1 MLNLQIYN
9 PMLRQYWWKL
19 LSAVILVFVLI
30 FGLKTP
36 LKPGIVGSFPLSGTV
51 GETLT
56 LNVEGYNTHFAAA
69 KSQTAY
75 LKNGEQ
81 KVIAASA
88 IVTKDEQTAAL
99 TFSLPST
106 PIAARESLTL
116 IVNNEIDGNIILPSA
131 LLLKE
136 SKSPVPSSNQAWSP
150 LNITDLHKVDGY
162 RFPYRNILHET
173 IRNTFFHVAIWFAM
187 FILFVVGLVNSI
199 LYLIKKRLIYDR
211 IAAAFTEVGILYGM
225 VGLATG
231 SMWAKYTWGA
241 WWTDDIKLNMS
252 AIAILIYLAY
262 LILRRSVHD
271 VDSKARL
278 AAAYNIFS
286 FLILIPLIFIIP
298 RMTDSLH
305 PGNGGNPALGGEDL
319 DNTLRLIFYPA
330 IIGLTLLG
338 VWLSSLSYRL
348 SLLKDRWILNQ
359 D

>member
-1 MLNLQIYN
+1 
-9 PMLRQYWWKL
+9 MLRQYWWKL

-36 LKPGIVGSFPLSGTV
+36 LKPGITEAFPLTAAI

-56 LNVEGYNTHFAAA
+56 LKVTGYNTHFATA
-69 KSQTAY
+69 KDQTAY
-75 LKNGEQ
+75 LKNGKDKVIKASSIVSDGEQ
-81 KVIAASA
+81 KAEI
-88 IVTKDEQTAAL
+88 
-99 TFSLPST
+99 TFTLPSAQ
-106 PIAARESLTL
+106 IKQRESLTL
-116 IVNNEIDGNIILPSA
+116 IMNNEVDGNIILPSA

-136 SKSPVPSSNQAWSP
+136 SNNPTMTTVTWGP
-150 LNITDLHKVDGY
+150 LEVNALHKVAGY
-162 RFPYRNILHET
+162 KFPYRNILHET

-187 FILFVVGLVNSI
+187 FILFIIGLVNSI
-199 LYLIKKRLIYDR
+199 LYLVKKKLIYDNS
-211 IAAAFTEVGILYGM
+211 AAAFTEVGILYGL

-231 SMWAKYTWGA
+231 SMWAKFTWGA

-262 LILRRSVHD
+262 VILRRSIHD

-319 DNTLRLIFYPA
+319 DNNLRVIFYPA
-330 IIGLTLLG
+330 ILGLTLLG

-359 D
+359 